1 MAFRIALAAMISS
14 ASAADFY
21 LGSWS
26 YTQSASDD
34 PQAMWTVEDFVR
46 NTTDTGTGAAS
57 TNSDAT
63 VSANASAGASGNQAP
78 AAVPWQNII
87 LACGAYATYAKL
99 SSDILRRTGVAVPVM
114 WAWDAWASCNGN
126 TTAMRASWVAFTAE
140 YAALRNTPSGAHLP
154 ATPFGVSLGDEP
166 GLRNNATGNATTS
179 ALASALGLVKAA
191 YPRAVTH
198 INLLYGTL
206 ACDSGTDA
214 SSYCCCSME
223 REGFGSATGIAR
235 RLVPCNLIGSPLM
248 STMTCL

>member
-1 MAFRIALAAMISS
+1 MPKIGAIELNKMVCVSCRVRSRFAMAFRIALAAMISS

-63 VSANASAGASGNQAP
+63 VSANTSAGASGNQAP

-99 SSDILRRTGVAVPVM
+99 SSDVLRRTGVAVPVM

-126 TTAMRASWVAFTAE
+126 TTAMRASWVLRP
-140 YAALRNTPSGAHLP
+140 AAS
-154 ATPFGVSLGDEP
+154 
-166 GLRNNATGNATTS
+166 
-179 ALASALGLVKAA
+179 
-191 YPRAVTH
+191 
-198 INLLYGTL
+198 
-206 ACDSGTDA
+206 
-214 SSYCCCSME
+214 
-223 REGFGSATGIAR
+223 
-235 RLVPCNLIGSPLM
+235 
-248 STMTCL
+248 